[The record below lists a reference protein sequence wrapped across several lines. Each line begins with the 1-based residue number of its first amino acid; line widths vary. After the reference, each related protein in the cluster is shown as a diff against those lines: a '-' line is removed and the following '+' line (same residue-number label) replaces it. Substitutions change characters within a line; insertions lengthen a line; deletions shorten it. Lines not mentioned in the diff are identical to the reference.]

1 VSGNQKRDNILK
13 SAEKIMSLKG
23 LNDSS
28 IAEIAKE
35 AGITDSVI
43 YQFFKGKED
52 LLFSIPGE
60 RMKDVIA
67 HLNEHLEGIRDPE
80 SRLRKMIWFHLYYN
94 DTYRDYARLLLLECR
109 SNRNFYQH
117 ETYTLV
123 RKYAGILLS
132 ILEEGVKSQVFRS
145 DMNIRLVRDV
155 IFGVLDWESLSCL
168 AAQETKDT
176 VSDLEDIMALIIPII
191 TTQTQL
197 PQTELDKSARIL
209 WNAERVFAEKGYHQ
223 ATIADIARSA
233 NVAEGTVYEYFK
245 NKEDLLFSIPE
256 HRFKDHVNR
265 LNEVFE
271 IRTPLRKLR
280 RLIRYHF
287 LLYLAQRDFLKVFL
301 LHVQLNSSFYRSP
314 VYETF
319 RKYTEVI
326 ELVIEEGKKDGSI
339 RLDVNS
345 RVFKNLFL
353 GAFSHMALRWLI
365 LDNEAKTDK
374 MEEIDELVLLL
385 SKAVTYNLEQIE
397 HERND

>member
-1 VSGNQKRDNILK
+1 VGVNPKRDLILK

-23 LNDSS
+23 LNDSN
-28 IAEIAKE
+28 IAEIARD
-35 AGITDSVI
+35 AGVTDSVI

-67 HLNEHLEGIRDPE
+67 HLSEHLQGIRDPE

-117 ETYTLV
+117 EAYTLI

-132 ILEEGVKSQVFRS
+132 ILEEGTKNQVFRS
-145 DMNIRLVRDV
+145 DMNMRLLRDV
-155 IFGVLDWESLSCL
+155 IFGVLDWENLGCL
-168 AAQETKDT
+168 AAQEREDT

-191 TTQTQL
+191 TIQNKL
-197 PQTELDKSARIL
+197 PETELDKSSKIL
-209 WNAERVFAEKGYHQ
+209 WTAERVFAEKGYHQ
-223 ATIADIARSA
+223 ATITDIARSA

-245 NKEDLLFSIPE
+245 NKEDLLFCIPE

-287 LLYLAQRDFLKVFL
+287 LLYLTERDFLKVFL
-301 LHVQLNSSFYRSP
+301 LHVQLNRAFYGSP

-339 RLDVNS
+339 RLDVNP
-345 RVFKNLFL
+345 RVFRNLFL

-365 LDNEAKTDK
+365 LDREAKTDK
-374 MEEIDELVLLL
+374 MEEIDEVVLLL
-385 SKAVTYNLEQIE
+385 SKAVSYNPEQIK
-397 HERND
+397 HARDD

>member
-1 VSGNQKRDNILK
+1 VNSKRGLILK

-23 LNDSS
+23 LSDSN
-28 IAEIAKE
+28 IAEIAKD

-60 RMKDVIA
+60 RMKDVIV
-67 HLNEHLEGIRDPE
+67 HLNEHLQGIRDPE

-94 DTYRDYARLLLLECR
+94 DTHRDYARLLLLECR

-117 ETYTLV
+117 EAYTLI

-132 ILEEGVKSQVFRS
+132 ILEEGTKNQVFRP
-145 DMNIRLVRDV
+145 DINMHLLRDV
-155 IFGVLDWESLSCL
+155 ILGVLDWENLGCL
-168 AAQETKDT
+168 AVQETEDT
-176 VSDLEDIMALIIPII
+176 VSDLENIMALITPMI
-191 TTQTQL
+191 TIQTNL
-197 PQTELDKSARIL
+197 PETELNKSSKIL
-209 WNAERVFAEKGYHQ
+209 WSAERVFAEKGYHQ
-223 ATIADIARSA
+223 ATITDIARLA

-256 HRFKDHVNR
+256 HRFKNHVNR

-287 LLYLAQRDFLKVFL
+287 LLYMTQRDFLKVFL
-301 LHVQLNSSFYRSP
+301 LHVQLNRGFYGSP

-326 ELVIEEGKKDGSI
+326 QLVIEEGKKDGSI
-339 RLDVNS
+339 RLDVNP
-345 RVFKNLFL
+345 RVFRNLFL

-365 LDNEAKTDK
+365 LDKGAKTDK

-385 SKAVTYNLEQIE
+385 SKAVTSNLEQVK
-397 HERND
+397 HERDD

>member
-1 VSGNQKRDNILK
+1 MNSKRGLILK

-23 LNDSS
+23 LSDSN
-28 IAEIAKE
+28 IAEIAKD

-60 RMKDVIA
+60 RMKDVIV
-67 HLNEHLEGIRDPE
+67 HLNEHLQGIRDPE

-94 DTYRDYARLLLLECR
+94 DTHRDYARLLLLECR

-117 ETYTLV
+117 EAYTLI

-132 ILEEGVKSQVFRS
+132 ILEEGTKNQVFRP
-145 DMNIRLVRDV
+145 DINMHLLRDV
-155 IFGVLDWESLSCL
+155 ILGVLDWENLGCL
-168 AAQETKDT
+168 AVQETEDT
-176 VSDLEDIMALIIPII
+176 VSDLENIMALITPMI
-191 TTQTQL
+191 TIQTNL
-197 PQTELDKSARIL
+197 PETELNKSSKIL
-209 WNAERVFAEKGYHQ
+209 WSAERVFAEKGYHQ
-223 ATIADIARSA
+223 ATITDIARLA

-256 HRFKDHVNR
+256 HRFKNHVNR

-287 LLYLAQRDFLKVFL
+287 LLYMTQRDFLKVFL
-301 LHVQLNSSFYRSP
+301 LHVQLNRGFYGSP

-326 ELVIEEGKKDGSI
+326 QLVIEEGKKDGSI
-339 RLDVNS
+339 RLDVNP
-345 RVFKNLFL
+345 RVFRNLFL

-365 LDNEAKTDK
+365 LDKGAKTDK

-385 SKAVTYNLEQIE
+385 SKAVTSNLEQVK
-397 HERND
+397 HERDD